1 MDLSPFSEFMA
12 NNNDAINQFSNHLS
26 DELACADRVLAD
38 EFARANSTI
47 EMILKVTEE
56 SADEAKEDNTI
67 KATAQV
73 EATLPCSLQQRCRA
87 LENNQ
92 WGESRPQPQ
101 HCHTFCPWHWMMG
114 SSEED
119 KDAA

>member
-38 EFARANSTI
+38 EFAHANCTI
-47 EMILKVTEE
+47 EMILKATEL
-56 SADEAKEDNTI
+56 ADEAKEDNKI

-73 EATLPCSLQQRCRA
+73 EGHAALQSTTALPCIGKYPGGGIEATATAQVDGGAAMCSA
-87 LENNQ
+87 L
-92 WGESRPQPQ
+92 GV
-101 HCHTFCPWHWMMG
+101 G
-114 SSEED
+114 
-119 KDAA
+119 